1 MPDNFS
7 IVFLLGKIHLSQVLS
22 TLIGDNVDIL
32 QQLDRLLANISVD
45 LYCQT
50 QPQLNSSSIGVHLR
64 HVLDHYTCLLEG
76 LDDGLVDYDQRAR
89 DARIEESIHQ
99 AQICLKGVVS
109 GLQGL
114 LLKRFEGEIQVYMA
128 TSSGR
133 VGNGDRLSVAQVS
146 SLERELGFLHSHT
159 VHHNSSIAL
168 LLKLN
173 NVEVLIEKD
182 FGLAPATAH
191 FQGQV

>member
-1 MPDNFS
+1 
-7 IVFLLGKIHLSQVLS
+7 LSQVLA

-32 QQLDRLLANISVD
+32 QQLDRLLANISLD
-45 LYCQT
+45 HYCQT
-50 QPQLNSSSIGVHLR
+50 EPQLKASSIGVHLR

-76 LDDGLVDYDQRAR
+76 LDDGVVDYDQRAR
-89 DARIEESIHQ
+89 DVRIEESTHQ
-99 AQICLKGVVS
+99 AQLCLKGVVS

-114 LLKRFEGEIQVYMA
+114 LSKPFEGELQVYMA
-128 TSSGR
+128 TSSGC
-133 VGNGDRLSVAQVS
+133 VKNGERLSVAQVS

-159 VHHNSSIAL
+159 VHHNASIAL

-173 NVEVLIEKD
+173 DVEVLIEKD

-191 FQGQV
+191 FQEQV